1 MPEFVADTE
10 DSDLSDLEDWA
21 SLQPEEEEGEGEG
34 SSVLESESEEE
45 ERVVLGKKRTRKPVL
60 EIEYETVEPRSKL
73 KASV

>member
-21 SLQPEEEEGEGEG
+21 SLQPEEEGEGEG

-45 ERVVLGKKRTRKPVL
+45 ERVVLGKRRTRKPVL

>member
-21 SLQPEEEEGEGEG
+21 SLQPEEEEGEG

-45 ERVVLGKKRTRKPVL
+45 RVVLGKRRTRKPVL